1 MAYQVDYTGQ
11 TADATPKE
19 IFQADGTR
27 FAIAHDATYRLR
39 GTAIAQDTTTIDSKE
54 WSFSVLIKN
63 VDGTVSIVD
72 YTAPSSADDDAS
84 LSACTIALTAD
95 DTNDALAVTVTGIAA
110 TTINWSFGFDYDSIG
125 YSPTA
130 TTAATKLTVPQIVDL
145 IKLHHPKVP
154 YTTMAQML
162 STAQTKFI
170 AASKL
175 NSKRSTILMTS
186 QTLASTTKAA
196 PLVLTDTDS
205 VYSWSFYKDATTDT
219 VTLKSSTSVMFYSGI
234 ICVDASGLAVDKYSI
249 VIEKD
254 KTIRFYDYYGEEITD
269 FDSAVAYMS
278 IEFVKNP
285 DVLTVVST
293 SVPEI
298 QAEYHEALAHYVIS
312 DLYMTRTDM
321 PMIDRLQASKHYK
334 NLYDEYESKAKYT
347 YNMQSSLFSIAQIQ
361 GEDFR
366 SE

>member
-1 MAYQVDYTGQ
+1 MAYQINYTGQ
-11 TADATPKE
+11 TTNATPKE
-19 IFQADGTR
+19 IFQIDGTR
-27 FAIAHDATYRLR
+27 FAIAHDATFRLR
-39 GTAIAQDTTTIDSKE
+39 GTAVAQDATTIDSKE
-54 WSFSVLIKN
+54 WSFSILIKN

-72 YTAPSSADDDAS
+72 YTAPTSADDDAS

-110 TTINWSFGFDYDSIG
+110 TTINWSLGFDFDSIG
-125 YSPTA
+125 YTPTVA
-130 TTAATKLTVPQIVDL
+130 TVATKLSVPQIVDL

-175 NSKRSTILMTS
+175 NSKRSTILMTG
-186 QTLASTTKAA
+186 QTLVGTTKAA
-196 PLVLTDTDS
+196 PLVLTDTDG
-205 VYSWSFYKDATTDT
+205 VYSWSFYKDTTTDT
-219 VTLKSSTSVMFYSGI
+219 VTLKSSASVMFYSGI
-234 ICVDASGLAVDKYSI
+234 ACVDSSGEAVNEYSI
-249 VIEKD
+249 VISDD
-254 KTIRFYDYYGEEITD
+254 KTIRFYDIDGEELTD
-269 FDSAVAYMS
+269 FDDTVAYMS

-285 DVLTVVST
+285 DILTVVST

-312 DLYMTRTDM
+312 DLYMARTDL

-334 NLYDEYESKAKYT
+334 NLYDEYELKAKYA
-347 YNMQSSLFSIAQIQ
+347 YNMQSNTFSVASIVSS
-361 GEDFR
+361 DFR
-366 SE
+366 E